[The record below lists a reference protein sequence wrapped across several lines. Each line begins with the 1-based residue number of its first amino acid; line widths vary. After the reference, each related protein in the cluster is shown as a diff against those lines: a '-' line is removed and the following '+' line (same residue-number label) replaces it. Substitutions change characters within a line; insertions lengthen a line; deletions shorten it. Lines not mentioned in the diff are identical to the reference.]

1 MADGDYSMDRP
12 RPASARNLIRAL
24 AWGAAALAAVVLF
37 VVADRFWLRAA
48 AGLERADIMVATV
61 ERGRLPIDV
70 QGAGALAPASE
81 RWIASRVPGAV
92 QDVYVRPGQQV
103 AAGTTVVRLVNP
115 QLEQAVV
122 RNRLALA
129 EANAEH
135 RRKLSDFTDRRL
147 AAQARVLDRQ
157 ASYDENRLRLEAQT
171 ELRDTNAI
179 SDLDY
184 KSTQIRTEQ
193 ARQNVDFERRRFA
206 ELDAALA
213 AELAASEARL
223 AASEAALED
232 AERQLGDLA
241 VSADAAGTLREL
253 LVEPGERIMAG
264 KQVARVVDS
273 RSLVGAIRVPE
284 SYAARLAAGQRA
296 VATVLNVEVPCE
308 VVRVDP
314 AVTQGSVAVELEF
327 AAPLP
332 AGARPDLSM
341 RAVVTVAELD
351 DVLFV
356 RRPSHVR
363 DERRADVFR
372 LAEDGQSAARTPVR
386 FGFGT
391 LRDIEVRD
399 GLDEGDAIILGDT
412 ARFEDEE
419 TIAIR

>member
-1 MADGDYSMDRP
+1 MGDGSYSMDRP
-12 RPASARNLIRAL
+12 RPSSARNLIRGL
-24 AWGAAALAAVVLF
+24 AWGAAALAAIILF
-37 VVADRFWLRAA
+37 AVADRFWLRAA
-48 AGLERADIMVATV
+48 EGLERADIMVATV

-70 QGAGALAPASE
+70 QGAGALVPASE

-92 QDVYVRPGQQV
+92 QEILVRPGQQV
-103 AAGTTVVRLVNP
+103 TAGTTVARLVNP

-122 RNRLALA
+122 RARLALA

-135 RRKLSDFTDRRL
+135 RRRLSDFTDRRL
-147 AAQARVLDRQ
+147 AAEARVLDRQ
-157 ASYDENRLRLEAQT
+157 ASYDEHSLRLEAQT

-184 KSTQIRTEQ
+184 RSTQIRTEQ
-193 ARQNVDFERRRFA
+193 ARQNVEFERRRFA
-206 ELDAALA
+206 ELEAALA
-213 AELAASEARL
+213 AEQAASEARL
-223 AASEAALED
+223 AASEAALEE

-253 LVEPGERIMAG
+253 LVEPGQRIAAG
-264 KQVARVVDS
+264 AQVARVVDS
-273 RSLVGAIRVPE
+273 RSLVAAIRVPE
-284 SYAARLAAGQRA
+284 SYAAHLAAGQRA
-296 VATVLNVEVPCE
+296 IATVLNVDVPGE

-314 AVTQGSVAVELEF
+314 AVTRGGVAVELRF
-327 AAPLP
+327 TAPLP

-363 DERRADVFR
+363 DESRADVFL
-372 LAEDGQSAARTPVR
+372 LAADGQSALRTPVR

-391 LRDIEVRD
+391 LKDIEVRD
-399 GLDEGDAIILGDT
+399 GLDEGDAIILGNT
-412 ARFEDEE
+412 ARFENEE

>member
-1 MADGDYSMDRP
+1 MGDGSYSMDRP
-12 RPASARNLIRAL
+12 RPSSARNLIRGL
-24 AWGAAALAAVVLF
+24 AWGAAALAAIILF
-37 VVADRFWLRAA
+37 AVADRFWLRAA
-48 AGLERADIMVATV
+48 EGLERADIMVATV

-92 QDVYVRPGQQV
+92 QEILVRPGQQV
-103 AAGTTVVRLVNP
+103 TAGTTVARLVNP

-122 RNRLALA
+122 RARLALA

-135 RRKLSDFTDRRL
+135 RRRLSDFTDRRL
-147 AAQARVLDRQ
+147 AAEARVLDRQ
-157 ASYDENRLRLEAQT
+157 ASYDEHSLRLEAQT

-184 KSTQIRTEQ
+184 RSTQIRTEQ
-193 ARQNVDFERRRFA
+193 ARQNVEFERRRFA
-206 ELDAALA
+206 ELEAALA
-213 AELAASEARL
+213 AEQAASEARL
-223 AASEAALED
+223 AASEAALEE
-232 AERQLGDLA
+232 AERQFGDLA

-253 LVEPGERIMAG
+253 LVEPGQRIAAG
-264 KQVARVVDS
+264 AQVARVVDS
-273 RSLVGAIRVPE
+273 RSLVAAIRVPE
-284 SYAARLAAGQRA
+284 SYAAHLAAGQRA
-296 VATVLNVEVPCE
+296 IATVLNVEVPGE

-314 AVTQGSVAVELEF
+314 AVTRGGVAVELRF
-327 AAPLP
+327 TAPLP

-363 DERRADVFR
+363 DESRADVFL
-372 LAEDGQSAARTPVR
+372 LAADGQSALRTPVR

-399 GLDEGDAIILGDT
+399 GLDEGDAIILGNT
-412 ARFEDEE
+412 ARFENEE

>member
-1 MADGDYSMDRP
+1 MGDGSYSMDRP
-12 RPASARNLIRAL
+12 RPSSARNLIRGL
-24 AWGAAALAAVVLF
+24 AWGAAALAAIILF
-37 VVADRFWLRAA
+37 AVADRLWLRAA
-48 AGLERADIMVATV
+48 EGLERADIMVATV

-92 QDVYVRPGQQV
+92 QEILVRPGQQV
-103 AAGTTVVRLVNP
+103 TAGTTVARLVNP
-115 QLEQAVV
+115 QLEQAAV
-122 RNRLALA
+122 RARLALA

-135 RRKLSDFTDRRL
+135 RRRLSDFTDRRL
-147 AAQARVLDRQ
+147 AAEARVLDRQ
-157 ASYDENRLRLEAQT
+157 ASYDEHSLRLEAQT

-184 KSTQIRTEQ
+184 RSTRIRTEQ
-193 ARQNVDFERRRFA
+193 ARQNVEFERRRFA
-206 ELDAALA
+206 ELEAALA
-213 AELAASEARL
+213 AEQAASEARL
-223 AASEAALED
+223 AASEAALEE

-253 LVEPGERIMAG
+253 LVEPGQRIAAG
-264 KQVARVVDS
+264 AQVARVVDS
-273 RSLVGAIRVPE
+273 RSLVAAIRVPE
-284 SYAARLAAGQRA
+284 SYAAHLAAGQRA
-296 VATVLNVEVPCE
+296 VATVLNVEVPGV

-314 AVTQGSVAVELEF
+314 AVTRGGVAVELRF
-327 AAPLP
+327 TVPLP

-363 DERRADVFR
+363 DESRADVFR
-372 LAEDGQSAARTPVR
+372 LAADGQSALRTPVR

-391 LRDIEVRD
+391 LKDIEVRD
-399 GLDEGDAIILGDT
+399 GLDEGDAIILGNT
-412 ARFEDEE
+412 ARFENEE

>member
-1 MADGDYSMDRP
+1 MGDGSYSMDRP
-12 RPASARNLIRAL
+12 RPSSARNLIRGL
-24 AWGAAALAAVVLF
+24 AWGAAALAAIILF
-37 VVADRFWLRAA
+37 AVADRFWLRAA
-48 AGLERADIMVATV
+48 EGLERADMMVATV

-92 QDVYVRPGQQV
+92 QEILVRPGQQV
-103 AAGTTVVRLVNP
+103 TAGTTVARLVNP

-122 RNRLALA
+122 RARLALA

-135 RRKLSDFTDRRL
+135 RRRLSDFTDRRL
-147 AAQARVLDRQ
+147 AAEARVLDRQ
-157 ASYDENRLRLEAQT
+157 ASYDEHSLRLEAQT

-184 KSTQIRTEQ
+184 RSTQIRTEQ
-193 ARQNVDFERRRFA
+193 ARQNVEFERRRFA
-206 ELDAALA
+206 ELEAALA
-213 AELAASEARL
+213 AEQAASEARL
-223 AASEAALED
+223 AASEAALEE
-232 AERQLGDLA
+232 AERQFGDLA

-253 LVEPGERIMAG
+253 LVEPGQRIAAG
-264 KQVARVVDS
+264 AQVARVVDS
-273 RSLVGAIRVPE
+273 RSLVAAIRVPE
-284 SYAARLAAGQRA
+284 SYAAHLAAGQRA
-296 VATVLNVEVPCE
+296 IATVLNVEVPGV

-314 AVTQGSVAVELEF
+314 AVTRGGVAVELRF
-327 AAPLP
+327 TAPLP

-363 DERRADVFR
+363 DESRADVFR
-372 LAEDGQSAARTPVR
+372 LAADGQSALRTPVR

-391 LRDIEVRD
+391 LKDVEVRD
-399 GLDEGDAIILGDT
+399 GLDEGDAIILGNT
-412 ARFEDEE
+412 ARFENEE
-419 TIAIR
+419 TIAIQ

>member
-1 MADGDYSMDRP
+1 MGDGSYSMDRP
-12 RPASARNLIRAL
+12 RPSSARNLIRGL
-24 AWGAAALAAVVLF
+24 AWGAAALAAIILF
-37 VVADRFWLRAA
+37 AVADRFWLRAA
-48 AGLERADIMVATV
+48 EGLERADIMVATV

-92 QDVYVRPGQQV
+92 QEILVRPGQQV
-103 AAGTTVVRLVNP
+103 TAGTTVARLVNP

-122 RNRLALA
+122 RARLALA

-135 RRKLSDFTDRRL
+135 RRRLSDFTDRRL
-147 AAQARVLDRQ
+147 AAEARVLDRQ
-157 ASYDENRLRLEAQT
+157 ASYDEHSLRLEAQT

-184 KSTQIRTEQ
+184 RSTQIRTEQ
-193 ARQNVDFERRRFA
+193 ARQNVEFERRRFA
-206 ELDAALA
+206 ELEAGLA
-213 AELAASEARL
+213 AEQAASEARL
-223 AASEAALED
+223 AASEAALEE

-253 LVEPGERIMAG
+253 LVEPGQRIAAG
-264 KQVARVVDS
+264 AQVARVVDS
-273 RSLVGAIRVPE
+273 RSLVAAIRVPE
-284 SYAARLAAGQRA
+284 SYAAHLAAGQRA
-296 VATVLNVEVPCE
+296 IATVLNVDVPGE

-314 AVTQGSVAVELEF
+314 AVTRGGVAVELRF
-327 AAPLP
+327 TAPLP

-363 DERRADVFR
+363 DESRADVFR
-372 LAEDGQSAARTPVR
+372 LAADGQSALRTPVR

-399 GLDEGDAIILGDT
+399 GLDEGDAIILGNT
-412 ARFEDEE
+412 ARFENEE

>member
-1 MADGDYSMDRP
+1 MGDGSYSMDRP
-12 RPASARNLIRAL
+12 RPSTARNLIRGL
-24 AWGAAALAAVVLF
+24 AWGAAALAAIILF
-37 VVADRFWLRAA
+37 AVADRFWLRAA
-48 AGLERADIMVATV
+48 EGLERADIMVATV

-92 QDVYVRPGQQV
+92 QEILVRPGQQV
-103 AAGTTVVRLVNP
+103 TAGTTVARLVNP

-122 RNRLALA
+122 RARLALA

-135 RRKLSDFTDRRL
+135 RRRLSDFTDRRL
-147 AAQARVLDRQ
+147 AAEARVLDRQ
-157 ASYDENRLRLEAQT
+157 ASYDEHSLRLEAQT

-184 KSTQIRTEQ
+184 RSTQIRTEQ
-193 ARQNVDFERRRFA
+193 ARQNVEFERRRFA
-206 ELDAALA
+206 ELEAALA
-213 AELAASEARL
+213 AEQAASEARL
-223 AASEAALED
+223 AASEAALEE

-253 LVEPGERIMAG
+253 LVEPGQRIAAG
-264 KQVARVVDS
+264 AQVARVVDS
-273 RSLVGAIRVPE
+273 RSLVAVIRVPE
-284 SYAARLAAGQRA
+284 SYAAHLAAGQRA
-296 VATVLNVEVPCE
+296 VATVLNVEVPGV

-314 AVTQGSVAVELEF
+314 AVTRGGVAVELRF
-327 AAPLP
+327 TAPLP

-363 DERRADVFR
+363 DESRADVFL
-372 LAEDGQSAARTPVR
+372 LAADGQSALRTPVR

-391 LRDIEVRD
+391 LKDIEVRD
-399 GLDEGDAIILGDT
+399 GLDEGDAIILGNT
-412 ARFEDEE
+412 ARFENEE

>member
-1 MADGDYSMDRP
+1 M
-12 RPASARNLIRAL
+12 
-24 AWGAAALAAVVLF
+24 
-37 VVADRFWLRAA
+37 
-48 AGLERADIMVATV
+48 
-61 ERGRLPIDV
+61 
-70 QGAGALAPASE
+70 
-81 RWIASRVPGAV
+81 
-92 QDVYVRPGQQV
+92 

-171 ELRDTNAI
+171 ELRDTDAI

-372 LAEDGQSAARTPVR
+372 LAEDGQSAMRTPVR

-391 LRDIEVRD
+391 LREIEVRD
-399 GLDEGDAIILGDT
+399 GLDEGDAIILGNT

>member
-1 MADGDYSMDRP
+1 MGDGSYSMDRP
-12 RPASARNLIRAL
+12 RPSSARNLMRGL
-24 AWGAAALAAVVLF
+24 AWGAAALAAIVLF
-37 VVADRFWLRAA
+37 AVADRFWLRAA
-48 AGLERADIMVATV
+48 EGLERADIMVATV

-92 QDVYVRPGQQV
+92 QEILVRPGQQV
-103 AAGTTVVRLVNP
+103 TAGTTVARLVNP

-122 RNRLALA
+122 RARLALA

-135 RRKLSDFTDRRL
+135 RRRLSDFTDRRL
-147 AAQARVLDRQ
+147 AAEARVLDRQ
-157 ASYDENRLRLEAQT
+157 ASYDEHSLRLEAQT

-184 KSTQIRTEQ
+184 RSTRIRTEQ
-193 ARQNVDFERRRFA
+193 ARQNVEFERRRFA
-206 ELDAALA
+206 ELEAALA
-213 AELAASEARL
+213 AEQAASEARL
-223 AASEAALED
+223 AASEAALEE

-253 LVEPGERIMAG
+253 LVEPGQRIAAG
-264 KQVARVVDS
+264 AQVARVVDS
-273 RSLVGAIRVPE
+273 RSLVAAIRVPE
-284 SYAARLAAGQRA
+284 SYAAHLAAGQRA
-296 VATVLNVEVPCE
+296 VATVLNVEVPGV

-314 AVTQGSVAVELEF
+314 AVTRGGVAVELRF
-327 AAPLP
+327 TAPLP

-363 DERRADVFR
+363 DESRADVFR
-372 LAEDGQSAARTPVR
+372 LAADGQSALRTPVR

-391 LRDIEVRD
+391 LKDIEVRD
-399 GLDEGDAIILGDT
+399 GLDEGDAIILGNT
-412 ARFEDEE
+412 ARFENEE

>member
-1 MADGDYSMDRP
+1 MGDGSYSMDRP
-12 RPASARNLIRAL
+12 RPSSARNLIRGL
-24 AWGAAALAAVVLF
+24 AWGAVALVAIVLF
-37 VVADRFWLRAA
+37 AVADRFWLRAA
-48 AGLERADIMVATV
+48 EGLERADIMVATV

-92 QDVYVRPGQQV
+92 QEILVRPGQQV
-103 AAGTTVVRLVNP
+103 TAGTTVARLVNP

-122 RNRLALA
+122 RARLALA

-147 AAQARVLDRQ
+147 AAEARVLDRQ
-157 ASYDENRLRLEAQT
+157 ASYDEHSLRLEAQT

-184 KSTQIRTEQ
+184 RSTQIRTEQ
-193 ARQNVDFERRRFA
+193 ARQNVEFERRRFA
-206 ELDAALA
+206 ELEAALA
-213 AELAASEARL
+213 AEQAASEARL
-223 AASEAALED
+223 AASEAALEE

-253 LVEPGERIMAG
+253 LVEPGQRIAAG
-264 KQVARVVDS
+264 AQVARVVDS
-273 RSLVGAIRVPE
+273 RSLVAAIRVPE
-284 SYAARLAAGQRA
+284 SYAAHLAAGQRA
-296 VATVLNVEVPCE
+296 VAMVLNVEVPGE

-314 AVTQGSVAVELEF
+314 AVTRGGVAVELRF
-327 AAPLP
+327 TAPLP

-363 DERRADVFR
+363 DESRADVFL
-372 LAEDGQSAARTPVR
+372 LAADGQSALRTPVR

-391 LRDIEVRD
+391 LKDIEVRD
-399 GLDEGDAIILGDT
+399 GLDEGDAIILGNT
-412 ARFEDEE
+412 ARFENEE